1 MFFTSVS
8 KGIKKGLHTTWTLAK
23 IVIPVYVIV
32 TILKYTPVLNFVAN
46 IFRPFMK
53 IFNLPGEAVLPLV
66 FGNLVNL
73 YAGTAAM
80 GAIDLTPMQITTIAV
95 MLSFSHSMLVETAVT
110 TKLNAKVSHV
120 VGIRVGLAIVF
131 GILVGQLGGALC

>member
-1 MFFTSVS
+1 MFFESI
-8 KGIKKGLHTTWTLAK
+8 KRGAKKGLSTTWILAK
-23 IVIPVYVIV
+23 VVIPVYIIV
-32 TILKYTPVLNFVAN
+32 TILKYTPVLNMIAD

-53 IFNLPGEAVLPLV
+53 IFNLPGEAVIPLV

-80 GAIDLTPMQITTIAV
+80 GAINLTPWQITTIAV

-110 TKLNAKVSHV
+110 KKLQTKVWTVVS
-120 VGIRVGLAIVF
+120 IRVSLAIVF
-131 GILVGQLGGALC
+131 GIIVGQLGGSI